1 MAYTMINGM
10 RSARYPL
17 AAADCGCGSLGR
29 TSPPTLPVSGMGLD
43 IESAAFGGT
52 IVAAAG
58 GGLAMGML
66 VGWWLGK
73 TFGRTPRIVS
83 NRRRKRL

>member
-10 RSARYPL
+10 RSNRYPL
-17 AAADCGCGSLGR
+17 ASADCGCGSLGGSSSR
-29 TSPPTLPVSGMGLD
+29 PLASSGMGLD

-58 GGLAMGML
+58 GGLVMGML

-73 TFGRTPRIVS
+73 TFGGTARLVG
-83 NRRRKRL
+83 NRRRRS

>member
-29 TSPPTLPVSGMGLD
+29 TSPPMLASSGMGLD

-52 IVAAAG
+52 VVGAAG
-58 GGLAMGML
+58 GGLMIGL
-66 VGWWLGK
+66 LTGWWLGK

-83 NRRRKRL
+83 NRRRKRS